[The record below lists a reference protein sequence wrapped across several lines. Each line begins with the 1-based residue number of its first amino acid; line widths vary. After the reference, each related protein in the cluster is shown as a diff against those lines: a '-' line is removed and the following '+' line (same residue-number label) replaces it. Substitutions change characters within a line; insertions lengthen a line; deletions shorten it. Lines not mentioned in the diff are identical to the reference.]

1 MLGLFPAEYLGS
13 MGSGCGI
20 GGLIPSVMNIAILGA
35 SQNSSQIV
43 GISCFCICT
52 SLAAICLGI
61 LFVLNGNKF
70 YQTYASSITAKEKL
84 LSNKVSKTYV
94 LHGVHGLHINCKFDI
109 DS

>member
-52 SLAAICLGI
+52 SLAAVCLGI
-61 LFVLNGNKF
+61 LFALNGNKF

-84 LSNKVSKTYV
+84 LRDKVSKIYH
-94 LHGVHGLHINCKFDI
+94 LQGCYNYKFDI
-109 DS
+109 DWW